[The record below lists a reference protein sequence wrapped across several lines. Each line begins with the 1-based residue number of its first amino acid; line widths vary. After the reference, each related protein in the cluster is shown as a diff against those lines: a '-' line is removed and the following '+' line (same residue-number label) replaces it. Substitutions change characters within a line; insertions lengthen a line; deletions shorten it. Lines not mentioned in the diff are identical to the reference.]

1 MDKTKRLPI
10 VSKDLLED
18 LEKRFLDKMPGPD
31 LSYEQILFQSGQ
43 VSVVRFLR
51 SAFEAQT
58 KNVLENR

>member
-1 MDKTKRLPI
+1 MDKTKRFPV
-10 VSKDLLED
+10 VSKELLAELEARFPDRMPDHTLSHED
-18 LEKRFLDKMPGPD
+18 
-31 LSYEQILFQSGQ
+31 ILFKSGQ

>member
-10 VSKDLLED
+10 VSPELLAE
-18 LEKRFLDKMPGPD
+18 LEARFPDRMPD
-31 LSYEQILFQSGQ
+31 HTQSHQDISFKCGQ

-58 KNVLENR
+58 KNILEKK

>member
-10 VSKDLLED
+10 VSKELLED
-18 LEKRFLDKMPGPD
+18 LEKRFPDRMPDPN
-31 LSYEQILFQSGQ
+31 LTYEQILFQSGQ